1 MRWTLRTQ
9 ILIPFA
15 ILLLGVIALTSG
27 VAATLAVQ
35 RLRTERILHSR
46 DVAGV
51 LSMSRFPTTPDVL
64 GKLKILTGCEVV
76 VTENNRPEK
85 NRIVASTLPTAELNL
100 DDLKDGA
107 TLTRGSESFQVIA
120 DQHRTPSS
128 QQIFILAP
136 RFAGWIPWREIIWPI
151 VGLAFLTSAL
161 ATALAAW
168 LAARYARQIRVVQ
181 SQLHDLAE
189 RRYRPSNIVGS
200 VVELTHLQHSANE
213 LALRL
218 EKLESQIAETERLRL
233 LGQLSGGL
241 AHTLRNAL
249 AGARLAIQYHQ
260 KRCPLPQQESP
271 SQSSGGL
278 DAAKI
283 QLQLVED
290 QVQGLLSLGSP
301 QLPDPVPGDLR
312 DILPE
317 VERLITPVC
326 AHHRV
331 RCEVTPPA
339 DDLPLPVA
347 DAQGLRISILN
358 LSLNAIEAAG
368 PNGMIKLSVDL
379 DGRRLRVLVSD
390 NGPGIDPD
398 VADRLGDPFVTGK
411 REGIGLGLTIAREV
425 VRRLNGTLTTSRRD
439 DETLMILSWPL
450 PADLHSSVLA
460 AKLQEA
466 QT

>member
-1 MRWTLRTQ
+1 
-9 ILIPFA
+9 
-15 ILLLGVIALTSG
+15 
-27 VAATLAVQ
+27 
-35 RLRTERILHSR
+35 
-46 DVAGV
+46 
-51 LSMSRFPTTPDVL
+51 
-64 GKLKILTGCEVV
+64 
-76 VTENNRPEK
+76 
-85 NRIVASTLPTAELNL
+85 
-100 DDLKDGA
+100 
-107 TLTRGSESFQVIA
+107 
-120 DQHRTPSS
+120 
-128 QQIFILAP
+128 
-136 RFAGWIPWREIIWPI
+136 
-151 VGLAFLTSAL
+151 
-161 ATALAAW
+161 
-168 LAARYARQIRVVQ
+168 
-181 SQLHDLAE
+181 
-189 RRYRPSNIVGS
+189 
-200 VVELTHLQHSANE
+200 
-213 LALRL
+213 
-218 EKLESQIAETERLRL
+218 
-233 LGQLSGGL
+233 
-241 AHTLRNAL
+241 
-249 AGARLAIQYHQ
+249 
-260 KRCPLPQQESP
+260 
-271 SQSSGGL
+271 
-278 DAAKI
+278 
-283 QLQLVED
+283 
-290 QVQGLLSLGSP
+290 VQGLLSLGSP

-331 RCEVTPPA
+331 RCKVTPPA

-368 PNGMIKLSVDL
+368 PNGIIKLSVDL